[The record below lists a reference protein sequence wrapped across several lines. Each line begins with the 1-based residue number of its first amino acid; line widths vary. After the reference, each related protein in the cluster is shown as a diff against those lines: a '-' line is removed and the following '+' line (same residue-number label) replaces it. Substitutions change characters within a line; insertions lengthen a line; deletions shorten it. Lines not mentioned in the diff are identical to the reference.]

1 MRARL
6 KVHGLNLNASIFVF
20 FGDEFS
26 FLLAQSSSG
35 ITFIKSFHR
44 IFWLFFKLWMKHF
57 HEGTD
62 RSVGWCIRLF
72 GWNTDFIVL
81 FRVSKSKNPLILSSG
96 VKPRTLPSLLWV
108 LTLSFFITRIRAG
121 YSRVYGQSGCT
132 HYLGLVFKGL
142 QIFSRL
148 LVQVVKIIVN
158 FFLN

>member
-1 MRARL
+1 MKNNSHVYLSRADMRARL

-44 IFWLFFKLWMKHF
+44 MFWLFLKIMKEIFSWRYWQTCRSLHTHF
-57 HEGTD
+57 P
-62 RSVGWCIRLF
+62 RLF
-72 GWNTDFIVL
+72 GWNTDFIVQ
-81 FRVSKSKNPLILSSG
+81 FRVPKSKNPLILSSG

-142 QIFSRL
+142 
-148 LVQVVKIIVN
+148 
-158 FFLN
+158 